1 MEKRNIMTQKIH
13 ATPGGMAALQAKVG
27 IVVFTLFLVFGIVFG
42 FVVLNETRPA
52 LKLGSSS

>member
-1 MEKRNIMTQKIH
+1 MTQKIH